1 MHNELREKQEVLK
14 MYVLLSSIEEL
25 LNAARDIVLLLADM
39 KPLTRKEIA
48 MLEKDLLIM
57 IRYALSL
64 YEQALEQSLEAGQ
77 NEMTE

>member
-1 MHNELREKQEVLK
+1 